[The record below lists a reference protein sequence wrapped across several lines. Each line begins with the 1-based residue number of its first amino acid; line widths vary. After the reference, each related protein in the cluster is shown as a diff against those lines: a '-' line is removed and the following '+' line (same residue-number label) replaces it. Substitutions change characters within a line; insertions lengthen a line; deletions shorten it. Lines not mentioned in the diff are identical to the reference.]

1 MLEEL
6 KKIKYSLTKDDF
18 IYFIVAVF
26 GNNRYDIASLSVLC
40 NHAPGRL
47 QLLFSDLLNYCI
59 AFGWVLCEGNIYFLS
74 HRIIKYIDDKKKL
87 NDKLVKDSVVMLF
100 NAKLINA
107 DMFTYE
113 ANTDQIRFKNEKF
126 PLEFSTVR
134 NALISQGLFEIRR
147 TTKSTHFY
155 LSEMYFDFVSS
166 FIKQQKKKLSLNQ
179 LKRKLEENEKSGN
192 LAERFVL
199 EFEQKRL
206 PSSLRSKIRI
216 ISSIDVTAGY
226 DIVSFESGNSLE
238 IDRFIEVKAVNHERR
253 FFWSQNEYEVAKLK
267 GNRYYLYLVELNN
280 IKKADYKPIIIC
292 DPVNSVMKSDEWLV
306 ETQTFC
312 VRHIS
317 N

>member
-1 MLEEL
+1 MLEDL
-6 KKIKYSLTKDDF
+6 KNINYSLTKDNF
-18 IYFIVAVF
+18 IYFMVDVF
-26 GNNRYDIASLSVLC
+26 GNNRYDITSLSVLC

-59 AFGWVLCEGNIYFLS
+59 AFEWVLREENVYFLS
-74 HRIIKYIDDKKKL
+74 PSIIKYIDDKEKL
-87 NDKLVKDSVVMLF
+87 NDKLVKDSVIMLF
-100 NAKLINA
+100 NANLINA
-107 DMFTYE
+107 DMFIYE
-113 ANTDQIRFKNEKF
+113 ANTDKIRFKNERF
-126 PLEFSTVR
+126 SLEFSIIR

-147 TTKSTHFY
+147 TTKRTYFY
-155 LSEMYFDFVSS
+155 LSETYFNFVSS
-166 FIKQQKKKLSLNQ
+166 FIKQQKKKLSLDQ
-179 LKRKLEENEKSGN
+179 LKRKLEENEKSGD

-206 PSSLRSKIRI
+206 PASLRSKIRI

-226 DIVSFESGNSLE
+226 DIVSFESANSLE
-238 IDRFIEVKAVNHERR
+238 IDRFIEVKAINHERR

-280 IKKADYKPIIIC
+280 IRKADYKPIIIC

-317 N
+317 S